1 MILSK
6 VWDPA
11 DELPADIQEIVTRE
25 WEDGQHWSRKWE
37 YGMALLAQ
45 QAWYDQSG
53 AERPQGPIYDVGG
66 SGSPFWKMVNPYVT
80 TIIDPREGKDL
91 AEQLRLGAGLASE
104 VYCISVIE
112 HVDKL
117 DQFLYHLS
125 CLVAPGGLLFL
136 TTDFCDMPGKPEDV
150 CHWHWMR
157 KRIFNDSALRGAAY
171 DLMKYGTFNLLG
183 GVIDYR
189 WHGPIETWG
198 YAPASLALVKRR

>member
-136 TTDFCDMPGKPEDV
+136 TSAMATTIPTSRPCRMSTTGTGCGSGSSTASRCD
-150 CHWHWMR
+150 W
-157 KRIFNDSALRGAAY
+157 
-171 DLMKYGTFNLLG
+171 
-183 GVIDYR
+183 
-189 WHGPIETWG
+189 
-198 YAPASLALVKRR
+198 

>member
-6 VWDPA
+6 VYDPA
-11 DELPADIQEIVTRE
+11 DIFSKDIGMRVDEY
-25 WEDGQHWSRKWE
+25 WDGSQHWSRKWE
-37 YGMALLAQ
+37 YAMALAAQ
-45 QAWYDQSG
+45 KEWHQGSPA
-53 AERPQGPIYDVGG
+53 AAPQGPIYDVGG
-66 SGSPFWKMVNPYVT
+66 SGSPLWKMVNPYVVQV
-80 TIIDPREGKDL
+80 IDPREGDDL
-91 AEQLRLGAGLASE
+91 AETLRLGAGLASE

-112 HVDKL
+112 HVEDL